1 VAANGRL
8 GVSVAAFRAV
18 RSNRSL
24 RLVQAARLASVTG
37 RWAYTVSLA
46 VFAYREGGA
55 AGVAAAAIVRLAP
68 AALAAPFAGAL
79 VHRFR
84 SDRVL
89 LTGGLA
95 RAAFIGAAGALALH
109 DSAAWTVYA
118 CVAVDSAVSAV
129 LRPVQQSL
137 LPGLARTPEELTSTN
152 LALSVIESMGVLI
165 GPLCGAVLLHA
176 ASIGFVFVAAAAAY
190 LVSAVLLAA
199 VSTVGSEPPVEID
212 STSGLAIV
220 REAVAGLH
228 DVGRDRDV
236 QVVLFLYGA
245 ENVVAGALNVLLVV
259 TALRLLGLGQAGV
272 GTFTAA
278 IGAGGILGGAVV
290 LSRLGRRAHGA
301 DLGVGLVLFGVPLL
315 LLAVFSSTVLALV
328 LLGIVGVGVTVVD
341 VAAVSLLQRALRG
354 DLLAHAFG
362 LLQAL
367 FVVTVGI
374 GTVLAPILVD
384 LIGVRGALVAAGLPL
399 PILAAA
405 LWRRLR
411 SLDAALGPESES
423 KWEPLLAGTSIFAPV
438 AQAARERLADLL
450 RERPVTVG
458 EVIVRQGDHGDEF
471 FLIASGAFEVEVDG
485 RTVTTLGTGDFFG
498 EIALLRD
505 VPRTATVRAAADG
518 LLLTLDRAPFLAT
531 VAGERGSASAAE
543 AVVGSRLGMR
553 GALA

>member
-1 VAANGRL
+1 MSAQGRL
-8 GVSVAAFRAV
+8 GVSAAAFRAV

-84 SDRVL
+84 PERVL
-89 LTGGLA
+89 LAGGLT
-95 RAAFIGAAGALALH
+95 RAAFIGVAGGFALH
-109 DSAAWTVYA
+109 DAAAWTVYA
-118 CVAVDSAVSAV
+118 CVAADSAVSAV

-137 LPGLARTPEELTSTN
+137 LPALSRTPEELTSTN
-152 LALSVIESMGVLI
+152 LALSVIESIGVLV

-190 LVSAVLLAA
+190 LVSALLLAA
-199 VSTVGSEPPVEID
+199 VSVGSERPAEID
-212 STSGLAIV
+212 TASGAQIL
-220 REAVAGLH
+220 REAVAGLRA
-228 DVGRDRDV
+228 VGSDRDV
-236 QVVLFLYGA
+236 RVVLLLYGA

-259 TALRLLGLGQAGV
+259 TALRLLGLGQSGV

-278 IGAGGILGGAVV
+278 LGAGGILGGAVV

-301 DLGVGLVLFGVPLL
+301 DLAVGLALFGVPLVL
-315 LLAVFSSTVLALV
+315 HAVFSSTVLAFA
-328 LLGIVGVGVTVVD
+328 LLGVVGVGVTVVD

-362 LLQAL
+362 LLQTL

-399 PILAAA
+399 PVLAAA

-411 SLDAALGPESES
+411 VLDAAMEPGSP
-423 KWEPLLAGTSIFAPV
+423 WEPLLAATSIFAPV
-438 AQAARERLADLL
+438 ARPARERLAELL
-450 RERPVTVG
+450 RERPISGG
-458 EVIVRQGDHGDEF
+458 EVIVRQGDHGDDF
-471 FLIASGAFEVEVDG
+471 FLVASGTLDVEIDG
-485 RTVTTLGTGDFFG
+485 KSVATLGPGDFFG

-505 VPRTATVRAAADG
+505 VPRTATVRAVADG
-518 LLLTLDRAPFLAT
+518 MLLALDRAPFLAT
-531 VAGERGSASAAE
+531 VSGERGSASAAE
-543 AVVGSRLGMR
+543 AVVGSRLGFR
-553 GALA
+553 GALV

>member
-1 VAANGRL
+1 VPANGRL

-84 SDRVL
+84 SERVL

-95 RAAFIGAAGALALH
+95 RAAFIGGAGALALH
-109 DSAAWTVYA
+109 NSAAWTVYA

-137 LPGLARTPEELTSTN
+137 LPRLARTPAELTSTN
-152 LALSVIESMGVLI
+152 LALSVIESIGVLI

-199 VSTVGSEPPVEID
+199 VSTAGSEPPVEIE
-212 STSGLAIV
+212 SASGVQIV

-228 DVGRDRDV
+228 AVGRDRDV
-236 QVVLFLYGA
+236 QVVLVLYGA
-245 ENVVAGALNVLLVV
+245 ENLVAGALNVLLVV

-315 LLAVFSSTVLALV
+315 LLALFSSTVLALV

-341 VAAVSLLQRALRG
+341 VAAVSLLQRALHG

-374 GTVLAPILVD
+374 GTVLAPVLVD

-399 PILAAA
+399 PVLAAA

-411 SLDAALGPESES
+411 LLDAAVGPESE
-423 KWEPLLAGTSIFAPV
+423 WEPLLAGTSIFAPV
-438 AQAARERLADLL
+438 ALPARERLAEQL
-450 RERPVTVG
+450 RERSVGVG
-458 EVIVRQGDHGDEF
+458 EEIVRQGDHGDEF

-485 RTVTTLGTGDFFG
+485 TTVTTLGPGDFFG

-505 VPRTATVRAAADG
+505 VPRTATVRATSEG
-518 LLLTLDRAPFLAT
+518 LLLALDRAPFLAT

>member
-1 VAANGRL
+1 MSDQGRL

-68 AALAAPFAGAL
+68 AAFAAPFAGAL
-79 VHRFR
+79 VDRFR
-84 SDRVL
+84 PERVL
-89 LTGGLA
+89 LAGGLA

-152 LALSVIESMGVLI
+152 LALSVIESVGVLV

-199 VSTVGSEPPVEID
+199 VPRGVDPPVAIESSSGAEIM
-212 STSGLAIV
+212 
-220 REAVAGLH
+220 REALAGLH
-228 DVGRDRDV
+228 AVGRDRDV
-236 QVVLFLYGA
+236 QVVLVLYGA
-245 ENVVAGALNVLLVV
+245 ENLVAGALNVLLVV
-259 TALRLLGLGQAGV
+259 TALRLLGLGQSGV

-278 IGAGGILGGAVV
+278 LGAGGILGGAVV

-301 DLGVGLVLFGVPLL
+301 DLAVGLALFGIPLL
-315 LLAVFSSTVLALV
+315 LLALFSSTVLAFV
-328 LLGIVGVGVTVVD
+328 LLGVVGVGVTVVD
-341 VAAVSLLQRALRG
+341 VAAVSLLQRVLRG

-374 GTVLAPILVD
+374 GTVLAPVLVD
-384 LIGVRGALVAAGLPL
+384 LIGVRGALVVVGLPL
-399 PILAAA
+399 PLLAAA

-411 SLDAALGPESES
+411 RLDASMEAGS
-423 KWEPLLAGTSIFAPV
+423 KWEPLLAATSIFAPV
-438 AQAARERLADLL
+438 ARAARERLAERM
-450 RERPVTVG
+450 RETPVAAG
-458 EVIVRQGDHGDEF
+458 EAVVHQGDHGDDF
-471 FLIASGAFEVEVDG
+471 FLISSGAFEVDVG
-485 RTVTTLGTGDFFG
+485 GKTVSTLGPGDFFG

-505 VPRTATVRAAADG
+505 VPRTATVRAVSDG
-518 LLLTLDRAPFLAT
+518 LLLALDRAPFLAA

-543 AVVGSRLGMR
+543 AVVGSRLGLR
-553 GALA
+553 GALT